1 MMAMVTVLAGAEASS
16 SRCSTRPCAA
26 GWSAPGHDPALA
38 ADALARLPSMP
49 AYPDVPDA
57 LAALRSGGFQL
68 AVLTQS
74 AVDAAETVLS
84 NAGIRDHFEL
94 VLSAPDSGAF
104 KPEDLAYRY
113 ALEQAGATDAWFVAG
128 HWWDVAGAAY
138 AGLRT
143 AWISRTDL
151 AYPIAMPPP
160 DVRGA
165 DLAEVAEAY
174 SEVALVVP
182 GLQRPAVE
190 VDAVDDVVLAA
201 LEDRDPGVRM
211 RDPEQRREM
220 VRGELVAEDRAAEEE
235 VHEAPVRDAQHGVVA
250 RGQPLLHAVDAAPG
264 SCRTT
269 PRPGRAK
276 SRSAVG
282 IHVIEPVSPYSGADV

>member
-1 MMAMVTVLAGAEASS
+1 MWVLFDLNGTLVDPSVLLEDGDLGVAALDEANMMAMVTVLAGVEASFK
-16 SRCSTRPCAA
+16 PLLDAA
-26 GWSAPGHDPALA
+26 LRRGLERAGRDPALA
-38 ADALARLPSMP
+38 ADALSRLPSMP

-113 ALEQAGATDAWFVAG
+113 ALERAGATDAWFVAG
-128 HWWDVAGAAY
+128 HWWDVAGAAF

-160 DVRGA
+160 DVSGP
-165 DLAEVAEAY
+165 DLASVATTI
-174 SEVALVVP
+174 
-182 GLQRPAVE
+182 
-190 VDAVDDVVLAA
+190 
-201 LEDRDPGVRM
+201 
-211 RDPEQRREM
+211 
-220 VRGELVAEDRAAEEE
+220 RG
-235 VHEAPVRDAQHGVVA
+235 G
-250 RGQPLLHAVDAAPG
+250 
-264 SCRTT
+264 
-269 PRPGRAK
+269 PGRSTSSTP
-276 SRSAVG
+276 SR
-282 IHVIEPVSPYSGADV
+282 

>member
-1 MMAMVTVLAGAEASS
+1 MWVVFDLNGTLVDPSVLVDPGDIGVAALDEANMMAMVTVLAGASAGFKPLLEAAL
-16 SRCSTRPCAA
+16 RRGLERA
-26 GWSAPGHDPALA
+26 GRDPSLT
-38 ADALARLPSMP
+38 ADALSRLASMP

-57 LAALRSGGFQL
+57 LAALRSGGFRL

-84 NAGIRDHFEL
+84 NAGIREHFEL

-104 KPEDLAYRY
+104 KPEDLAYKY
-113 ALEQAGATDAWFVAG
+113 ALERAGATDAWFVAG

-165 DLAEVAEAY
+165 DLAEVA
-174 SEVALVVP
+174 
-182 GLQRPAVE
+182 
-190 VDAVDDVVLAA
+190 AA
-201 LEDRDPGVRM
+201 LLKDG
-211 RDPEQRREM
+211 
-220 VRGELVAEDRAAEEE
+220 
-235 VHEAPVRDAQHGVVA
+235 
-250 RGQPLLHAVDAAPG
+250 
-264 SCRTT
+264 
-269 PRPGRAK
+269 PGR
-276 SRSAVG
+276 SRSSA
-282 IHVIEPVSPYSGADV
+282 PSR

>member
-1 MMAMVTVLAGAEASS
+1 
-16 SRCSTRPCAA
+16 
-26 GWSAPGHDPALA
+26 
-38 ADALARLPSMP
+38 MP

-84 NAGIRDHFEL
+84 NAGIREHFEL

-128 HWWDVAGAAY
+128 HWWDVAGAAF

-151 AYPIAMPPP
+151 AYPIAMPPRTSAARTSP
-160 DVRGA
+160 RSPRDSKG
-165 DLAEVAEAY
+165 
-174 SEVALVVP
+174 
-182 GLQRPAVE
+182 RP
-190 VDAVDDVVLAA
+190 L
-201 LEDRDPGVRM
+201 
-211 RDPEQRREM
+211 
-220 VRGELVAEDRAAEEE
+220 
-235 VHEAPVRDAQHGVVA
+235 
-250 RGQPLLHAVDAAPG
+250 
-264 SCRTT
+264 
-269 PRPGRAK
+269 
-276 SRSAVG
+276 
-282 IHVIEPVSPYSGADV
+282 